1 LDARYTSINI
11 IPEKNKRESTF
22 IVEICYKKKGGGIFP
37 NTCEHHNPL
46 YIWGVRSKP
55 AEGEQINLPAQKSN
69 SNTVGIHFETNV
81 QMITVQPTDIS
92 SNEHI
97 TL

>member
-1 LDARYTSINI
+1 MDARYTSINI

-37 NTCEHHNPL
+37 NTCGLKLHNNRFCL
-46 YIWGVRSKP
+46 FSGK
-55 AEGEQINLPAQKSN
+55 
-69 SNTVGIHFETNV
+69 
-81 QMITVQPTDIS
+81 MITVQPTDIS